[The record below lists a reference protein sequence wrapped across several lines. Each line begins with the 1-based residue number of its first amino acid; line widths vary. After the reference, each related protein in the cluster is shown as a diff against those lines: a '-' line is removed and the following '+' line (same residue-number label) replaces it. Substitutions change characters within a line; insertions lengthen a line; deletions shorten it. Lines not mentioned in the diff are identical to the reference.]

1 MGTDDGF
8 GRREPRL
15 SRHANLGKRPRTLV
29 AAFLGTF
36 VCFLFFVHHYAQTNG
51 SDSDTVWIWF
61 GMRSDGRC
69 GRDFGT
75 DYVKETKCGGE
86 GCCSSHGWC
95 GNGEEYCSVAL
106 GCQSGCWPDER
117 TEEQKAEAAEGGQPR
132 RRRPRRPPRRVRPP
146 RIPRRR
152 VRRARRRPSP
162 ARRRP
167 AAAGPER
174 PLLFPARS
182 DDYPRHHEYHEGG
195 HGGYHDRYH
204 DHHAYDD
211 YHHRYDELTTGSIG
225 WTTRRGCSA
234 AGRRGGLRRRR
245 RRPEVVSMHED
256 KHLGEGTHAEFAE
269 NDEGPG
275 HGHE

>member
-95 GNGEEYCSVAL
+95 GHGEEYCSVAL
-106 GCQSGCWPDER
+106 GCQSGCR
-117 TEEQKAEAAEGGQPR
+117 CL
-132 RRRPRRPPRRVRPP
+132 PPRRYMSPQLSSSP
-146 RIPRRR
+146 SRR
-152 VRRARRRPSP
+152 
-162 ARRRP
+162 
-167 AAAGPER
+167 
-174 PLLFPARS
+174 
-182 DDYPRHHEYHEGG
+182 
-195 HGGYHDRYH
+195 
-204 DHHAYDD
+204 
-211 YHHRYDELTTGSIG
+211 
-225 WTTRRGCSA
+225 
-234 AGRRGGLRRRR
+234 LRRRG
-245 RRPEVVSMHED
+245 SCS
-256 KHLGEGTHAEFAE
+256 ASC
-269 NDEGPG
+269 
-275 HGHE
+275 